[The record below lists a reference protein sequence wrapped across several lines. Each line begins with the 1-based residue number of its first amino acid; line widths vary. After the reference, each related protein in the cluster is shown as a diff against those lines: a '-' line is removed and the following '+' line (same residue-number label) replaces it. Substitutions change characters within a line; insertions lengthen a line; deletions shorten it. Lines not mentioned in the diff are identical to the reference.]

1 MNEERISKRCKVR
14 RLGWQENERKR
25 EKNRC
30 AEREREREREREST
44 DIYAQH
50 QKLLTQPSGKLFL
63 GDGGRCG

>member
-30 AEREREREREREST
+30 AERERERERERDS
-44 DIYAQH
+44 
-50 QKLLTQPSGKLFL
+50 SGKDAR
-63 GDGGRCG
+63 GNRKPRVTASR